1 MLNVFKRLFQKKHPA
16 HEAGLLQNVDDLER
30 RNNDK
35 TIDKN
40 CFYDALT
47 EIVFSRS
54 LSENATCVD
63 VGCHQGAILDK
74 MMAYAGRGKFYA
86 FEPLPH
92 LFEGLKERYQH
103 HKNVTL
109 YNTAL
114 SDTVGK
120 SSFNYVITNPG
131 YSGLIKRRYDRPE
144 EQDTEITVETDLLDN
159 LLKDDSV
166 DLIKVDVEGAEEKV
180 LLGAKQ
186 IIKRDKPLIIFEH
199 GLGGADCYGTTPEG
213 IFDLLVDECG
223 LTIMLLNDYLKKRS
237 PLTRTG
243 FCDQYYNGIN
253 YYFLAC
259 AAQ

>member
-1 MLNVFKRLFQKKHPA
+1 MFNMFKRLFQKKHPA
-16 HEAGLLQNVDDLER
+16 HEKRVLQNVDDLER

-40 CFYDALT
+40 YFYDALT
-47 EIVFSRS
+47 EIVFSRF
-54 LSENATCVD
+54 LPEDATCVD

-74 MMAYAGRGKFYA
+74 MMEYAEKGKFYA

-92 LFEGLKERYQH
+92 LFEDLKKRYQDH
-103 HKNVTL
+103 ENVTV

-144 EQDTEITVETDLLDN
+144 EQDTQITVETNLLDN
-159 LLKDDSV
+159 LVKDDSV

-180 LLGAKQ
+180 LLGAKG
-186 IIKRDKPLIIFEH
+186 IIARDKPLIIFEH
-199 GLGGADCYGTTPEG
+199 GLGGADCYGTTPEA
-213 IFDLLVDECG
+213 IFDLLVTECG
-223 LTIMLLNDYLKKRS
+223 LTIMLLNDYLKNRP
-237 PLTRTG
+237 PLTKSG
-243 FCDQYYNGIN
+243 FCDQFYNGLN

-259 AAQ
+259 PAP